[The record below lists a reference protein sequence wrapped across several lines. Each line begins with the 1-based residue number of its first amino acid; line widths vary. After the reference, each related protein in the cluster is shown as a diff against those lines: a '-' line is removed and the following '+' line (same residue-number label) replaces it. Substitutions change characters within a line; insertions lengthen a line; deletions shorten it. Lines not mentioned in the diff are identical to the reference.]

1 MQIMGASGINW
12 RNVPHEEIVRQI
24 NGGAGVAGVS
34 DLPGGYRQ
42 IAEAL
47 RQADL
52 DLRAA
57 LAAAGASWEG
67 VASDQMHT
75 ASTPLAQWA
84 DEADQLA
91 SESSRR
97 SSAYGDEYAT
107 TRTGMPAP
115 VPIPSGGLFESVVSS
130 IPGVTTDQERAEAA
144 ADAAHEEAAALMES
158 YDNASYRTV
167 QTQYFAAPPQVV
179 LEVAPTTGP
188 GGSGIGG
195 STTSYSAPT
204 GGGAYTAP
212 AGYSFAPGGSTS
224 AGSVSGGTPGS
235 PTAPAGGA
243 PGPGPSWQYPGT
255 AGPGPTQP
263 SGGGTP
269 YPVGTPPPTTVP
281 GQYPTGGGRGRPRPN
296 EATAPPPFVPGG
308 PAAPGGGRPGPGYPP
323 GGYGPGG
330 PGGYGGRGGFG
341 ALGPG
346 GGPGGFGP
354 GQAQGA
360 GFNAGLGGI
369 GPDEAAAGR
378 AAAGLRPGATA
389 AGGGGLGPLGPAG
402 GRREDDAEHRRPDY
416 LVETEDVWGD
426 GTRVAPPVIGDRP
439 GR

>member
-1 MQIMGASGINW
+1 MGASGINW

-34 DLPGGYRQ
+34 ELPGGYRQ

-47 RQADL
+47 RQADT

-67 VASDQMHT
+67 IASDQMYT

-91 SESSRR
+91 SESGQR

-115 VPIPSGGLFESVVSS
+115 VPIPDGGLFEGVVSG

-158 YDNASYRTV
+158 YDNASYSTV

-188 GGSGIGG
+188 GGPDIGG
-195 STTSYSAPT
+195 TTTSYGAPT
-204 GGGAYTAP
+204 GGGSYTAP

-224 AGSVSGGTPGS
+224 ASSVSGGAPGS
-235 PTAPAGGA
+235 PTVPAGGA
-243 PGPGPSWQYPGT
+243 PGPGTSWQYPGT

-269 YPVGTPPPTTVP
+269 YPVGTAPPTTVSGP
-281 GQYPTGGGRGRPRPN
+281 YPTGGGSGRSRPN
-296 EATAPPPFVPGG
+296 ESTAPPPFVPGG
-308 PAAPGGGRPGPGYPP
+308 PAAPGSGPAGGRPGAGY
-323 GGYGPGG
+323 G
-330 PGGYGGRGGFG
+330 PGGYGGRGGYG

-360 GFNAGLGGI
+360 GFNAGLGGLS
-369 GPDEAAAGR
+369 PEEAAGR
-378 AAAGLRPGATA
+378 AAVGGLRPGAGA
-389 AGGGGLGPLGPAG
+389 GGLGPFGPAA
-402 GRREDDAEHRRPDY
+402 GRGEDDAEHRRPDY